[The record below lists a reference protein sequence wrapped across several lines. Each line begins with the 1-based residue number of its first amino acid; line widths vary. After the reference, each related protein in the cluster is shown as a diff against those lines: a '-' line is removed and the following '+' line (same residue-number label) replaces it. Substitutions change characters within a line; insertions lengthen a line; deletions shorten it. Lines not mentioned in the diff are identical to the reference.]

1 MSLRTKLVLALSLLS
16 AFAAITIGAF
26 SYRATEHQLQ
36 SETDNS
42 LDQTVREL
50 FARQNRGGLPFDDPF
65 GPQPDYRFQREFGGL
80 SGQIIGSNGQVVT
93 IAGTPLP
100 VDDNDKRLADAQ
112 RTGVYLRRNVTID
125 NEPYRMLTTSVG
137 GGVAALQAAR
147 NVTEQQRLLNSLLLR
162 IVIATAVV
170 AVVGALLGWLIAR
183 QVTKRLVRLTGAAE
197 EVASTGRLDVA
208 VPVGGNDEAGRLGQA
223 FNGMLGALATS
234 RQDQQR
240 LVQDAGH
247 ELRTPLTSLRTNID
261 VLRRHELDPT
271 TRDQVLSDLESEARE
286 LSGLVDEVVELATER
301 RADEVA
307 ETVTLGAIADRVAAR
322 ARGRSGRQVI
332 VTSDESAVVARPQS
346 IERAISN
353 LVDNAA
359 KFDDVGVAPIEVT
372 IERGRVTVADRGSGI
387 DPADIPHLFDRF
399 YRATSAR
406 SRPGSGLGLAIVKD
420 VAESQG
426 GSVFARA
433 REGGGAAIG
442 FTLPLAGD
450 APME

>member
-36 SETDNS
+36 SETDS
-42 LDQTVREL
+42 ALDQTVREL
-50 FARQNRGGLPFDDPF
+50 FSRQNRGNLPFDDPF
-65 GPQPDYRFQREFGGL
+65 GPPPDYRFQREFGGL
-80 SGQIIGSNGQVVT
+80 SGQIIGTNGQMVT
-93 IAGTPLP
+93 IAGTQLP
-100 VDDNDKRLADAQ
+100 VDDNDKQVAEEQ

-125 NEPYRMLTTSVG
+125 NEPYRMLTTSLGGRVG
-137 GGVAALQAAR
+137 ALQAAR

-170 AVVGALLGWLIAR
+170 AVVGAILGWLIAR

-307 ETVTLGAIADRVAAR
+307 ETVSLGAIADRIAAR

-332 VTSDESAVVARPQS
+332 VTSDESTVTARPQS

-359 KFDDVGVAPIEVT
+359 KFDDAGVAPIEVA
-372 IERGRVTVADRGSGI
+372 IERGRVTVSDRGNGI
-387 DPADIPHLFDRF
+387 DPSDIPHLFDRF

-426 GSVFARA
+426 GTVFAHA

-442 FTLPLAGD
+442 FTLPLAG
-450 APME
+450 APPGS